1 MFLVVYKYVGE
12 KERGDYHVDCDWQ
25 ICRVDDFKRA
35 ILLFWNQEE
44 GGYYRRRN
52 EHKKDFII
60 KKVLCD
66 EKEISDFIDEY
77 WKNESEY
84 QE

>member
-1 MFLVVYKYVGE
+1 MFLVVYKYVGQE
-12 KERGDYHVDCDWQ
+12 DRGDYHVDCDWQ
-25 ICRVDDFKRA
+25 ICKADDFKRA
-35 ILLFWNQEE
+35 LLLFWNQEE

-60 KKVLCD
+60 KNVLCD